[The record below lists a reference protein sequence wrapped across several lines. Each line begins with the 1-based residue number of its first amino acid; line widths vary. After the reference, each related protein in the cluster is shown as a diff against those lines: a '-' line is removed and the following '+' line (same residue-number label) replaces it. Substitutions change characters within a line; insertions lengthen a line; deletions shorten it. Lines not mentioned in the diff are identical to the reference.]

1 MNIKG
6 FILSLLVVGTVSA
19 SCMKDGSED
28 KVERI
33 NAEVSAYTNGSSTG
47 FFSDAL
53 TEGML
58 VKLEGDDYYQG
69 FYFSEIEGFS
79 FERGNNYKLR
89 IKQITLAHPPMDGG
103 SVRYELI
110 EVLSK
115 KEADYTKEDIT
126 LYVSAQTGEKIIVPD
141 APKLRGIKI
150 RANENEDWSVVP
162 FNCIDGFKHEEGYD
176 YKLSVVRITLPD
188 SGKPKNGALNVQYS
202 LKEIITKTKTE

>member
-6 FILSLLVVGTVSA
+6 FILSLLVVGAVSV
-19 SCMKDGSED
+19 SCMKDDSED
-28 KVERI
+28 KIERI
-33 NAEVSAYTNGSSTG
+33 NAEVSAYTSGSSIG

-69 FYFSEIEGFS
+69 FYFSEIEGFT

-126 LYVSAQTGEKIIVPD
+126 LYVSAQTGEKNI
-141 APKLRGIKI
+141 AQ
-150 RANENEDWSVVP
+150 
-162 FNCIDGFKHEEGYD
+162 
-176 YKLSVVRITLPD
+176 D
-188 SGKPKNGALNVQYS
+188 SY
-202 LKEIITKTKTE
+202 

>member
-6 FILSLLVVGTVSA
+6 FILSLLVVGAVFI
-19 SCMKDGSED
+19 SCMKDDSED
-28 KVERI
+28 KIERI
-33 NAEVSAYTNGSSTG
+33 NAEVSAYTSGSSIG

-69 FYFSEIEGFS
+69 FYFSEIEGFT

-126 LYVSAQTGEKIIVPD
+126 LYVSAQTGEKNIAQD
-141 APKLRGIKI
+141 SYKLRGIKI
-150 RANENEDWSVVP
+150 RTNENEDWSVVP
-162 FNCIDGFKHEEGYD
+162 FNCIDGFKYEKGYD
-176 YKLSVVRITLPD
+176 YQLSVVKIILPD
-188 SGKPKNGALNVQYS
+188 SGKPRNEALNVQYS
-202 LKEIITKTKTE
+202 LKEIITKTKVQ

>member
-6 FILSLLVVGTVSA
+6 FILSLLVVGAVSV
-19 SCMKDGSED
+19 SCMKDDSED
-28 KVERI
+28 KIERI
-33 NAEVSAYTNGSSTG
+33 NAEVSAYTNGSSIG

-69 FYFSEIEGFS
+69 FYFSEIEGFT

-110 EVLSK
+110 KVLSK

-126 LYVSAQTGEKIIVPD
+126 LYVSAQTGEKNIAQD
-141 APKLRGIKI
+141 SYKLRGIKI
-150 RANENEDWSVVP
+150 RTNENEDWSVAP
-162 FNCIDGFKHEEGYD
+162 FNCIDGFKYEEGYD
-176 YKLSVVRITLPD
+176 YQLSVVKITLPD
-188 SGKPKNGALNVQYS
+188 SGKPRNEALNVQYS
-202 LKEIITKTKTE
+202 LKEIITKTKAK

>member
-1 MNIKG
+1 MDIKG
-6 FILSLLVVGTVSA
+6 FILSLLVIGAVSA
-19 SCMKDGSED
+19 SCTKDESED
-28 KVERI
+28 KIERI
-33 NAEVSAYTNGSSTG
+33 NAEVSAYTNSSSNG

-69 FYFSEIEGFS
+69 FYFGEIEGFT

-115 KEADYTKEDIT
+115 KEADCTKEDIT
-126 LYVSAQTGEKIIVPD
+126 LYVSAQTGEKNISQD
-141 APKLRGIKI
+141 SYKLRGIKI
-150 RANENEDWSVVP
+150 RTNENEDWSVVP
-162 FNCIDGFKHEEGYD
+162 FNCIDGFKYEEGYD
-176 YKLSVVRITLPD
+176 YQLSVVKIILPD
-188 SGKPKNGALNVQYS
+188 SGKPRNEALNVQYS
-202 LKEIITKTKTE
+202 LKEIITKTKAQ

>member
-6 FILSLLVVGTVSA
+6 FILSLLVVGAVSV
-19 SCMKDGSED
+19 SCMKDDSED
-28 KVERI
+28 KIERI
-33 NAEVSAYTNGSSTG
+33 NAEVSAYTSGSSIG

-69 FYFSEIEGFS
+69 FYFSEIEGFT

-126 LYVSAQTGEKIIVPD
+126 LYVSAQTGEKNIAQD
-141 APKLRGIKI
+141 SYKLRGIKI
-150 RANENEDWSVVP
+150 RTNENEDWSVVP
-162 FNCIDGFKHEEGYD
+162 FNCIDGFKYEEGYD
-176 YKLSVVRITLPD
+176 YQLSVVKIILPD
-188 SGKPKNGALNVQYS
+188 SGKPRNEALNVQYS
-202 LKEIITKTKTE
+202 LKEIITKTKVQ